1 MIVTGANK
9 SMKRFMTLGATLT
22 MVVSSVAGAQGSWP
36 VVFRDASVAV
46 ALDTAN
52 ARRNQDGSYLT
63 RTRWDYAKLHALES
77 RRPYMSMTQSAL
89 LRCTPVR
96 VKRLTESFYSANG
109 AVVREGS
116 PPDPRDVQYMSW
128 DRVKTG
134 TDASKAFNAVC
145 ALLTRRDRRR

>member
-1 MIVTGANK
+1 
-9 SMKRFMTLGATLT
+9 MKRFLLISAALVLGAST
-22 MVVSSVAGAQGSWP
+22 AQAQAPWP
-36 VVFRDASVAV
+36 VVFKDASVSV

-52 ARRNQDGSYLT
+52 AKRNADGSYLT
-63 RTRWDYAKLHALES
+63 RTRWDYARLHALES

-116 PPDPRDVQYMSW
+116 PPDPRDVQYMNW
-128 DRVKTG
+128 DRVQVG

-145 ALLTRRDRRR
+145 ALLNRRDRRR

>member
-1 MIVTGANK
+1 
-9 SMKRFMTLGATLT
+9 MKTAVILGVMTL
-22 MVVSSVAGAQGSWP
+22 VSMAPAAGAQGSWP
-36 VVFRDASVAV
+36 TIFRDASVTV

-52 ARRNQDGSYLT
+52 AKRNRDGSYLT
-63 RTRWDYAKLHALES
+63 RTRWDYSRLHALES
-77 RRPYMSMTQSAL
+77 KRPYMSMTQSAL

-116 PPDPRDVQYMSW
+116 TPDPRNVQYMTW

-134 TDASKAFNAVC
+134 TDASKAYNAACSVL
-145 ALLTRRDRRR
+145 ARRNRRR

>member
-1 MIVTGANK
+1 MK
-9 SMKRFMTLGATLT
+9 SVVLAAALLVAT
-22 MVVSSVAGAQGSWP
+22 APAARAQAAWP
-36 VVFRDASVAV
+36 VIFKDASVTV

-52 ARRNQDGSYLT
+52 AKRNEDGSYLT

-96 VKRLTESFYSANG
+96 LKRLTESFYSANG

-116 PPDPRDVQYMSW
+116 PPNPGDIKYMTW

-134 TDASKAFNAVC
+134 TEASKAFNSAC
-145 ALLTRRDRRR
+145 SLLTRRDRRR

>member
-1 MIVTGANK
+1 MKAVFLLATGALV
-9 SMKRFMTLGATLT
+9 LGASA
-22 MVVSSVAGAQGSWP
+22 VDAQAPWP
-36 VVFRDASVAV
+36 TIFRDATVAV

-52 ARRNQDGSYLT
+52 AKRNADGSYMT

-77 RRPYMSMTQSAL
+77 RRPYMSMTQTAL
-89 LRCTPVR
+89 IRCTPVR

-116 PPDPRDVQYMSW
+116 PPNPRDIQYMTW

-134 TDASKAFNAVC
+134 TDASKAFNAAC
-145 ALLTRRDRRR
+145 SLLNRRDRRR

>member
-1 MIVTGANK
+1 
-9 SMKRFMTLGATLT
+9 MKAIFPALAAAFL
-22 MVVSSVAGAQGSWP
+22 VAAPAARAQAPWP
-36 VVFRDASVAV
+36 TVFKDASVTV

-52 ARRNQDGSYLT
+52 AKRNADGSYLT

-77 RRPYMSMTQSAL
+77 RRPYISMTQSAL

-116 PPDPRDVQYMSW
+116 QPNPRDIQYMTW
-128 DRVKTG
+128 DRVQTG
-134 TDASKAFNAVC
+134 TDASKAFNAAC
-145 ALLTRRDRRR
+145 SLLTRRDRRR

>member
-1 MIVTGANK
+1 
-9 SMKRFMTLGATLT
+9 MKKRHLLT
-22 MVVSSVAGAQGSWP
+22 SAALVFVSSTAQSQASWP
-36 VVFRDASVAV
+36 VVFKDASVTV

-52 ARRNQDGSYLT
+52 AKRNSDGSYLT
-63 RTRWDYAKLHALES
+63 RTRWDYARLHALES

-109 AVVREGS
+109 AVVREG
-116 PPDPRDVQYMSW
+116 PTADPRDVQYMTW

-134 TDASKAFNAVC
+134 TDASKAFNAAC
-145 ALLTRRDRRR
+145 SLLTRRDRRR

>member
-1 MIVTGANK
+1 
-9 SMKRFMTLGATLT
+9 MKKVLVAAGLIA
-22 MVVSSVAGAQGSWP
+22 VSAPAARAQAPWP
-36 VVFRDASVAV
+36 VIYKNTRVGV

-52 ARRNQDGSYLT
+52 ASRNEDGSYLV

-77 RRPYMSMTQSAL
+77 KRPYMSMTQSAL

-96 VKRLTESFYSANG
+96 IKRLTESFYSAKG

-116 PPDPRDVQYMSW
+116 APNPRDIPYMTW

-134 TDASKAFNAVC
+134 SDGSRAFNAAC
-145 ALLTRRDRRR
+145 ALLKRRDRR

>member
-1 MIVTGANK
+1 
-9 SMKRFMTLGATLT
+9 MKRFFLFAAAASAITATGA
-22 MVVSSVAGAQGSWP
+22 SAQAPWP
-36 VVFRDASVAV
+36 TVFRDATVTV

-52 ARRNQDGSYLT
+52 AQRNPDGSYLT

-116 PPDPRDVQYMSW
+116 TPDPRDVQYMTW

-134 TDASKAFNAVC
+134 TDASKAFNAAC
-145 ALLTRRDRRR
+145 SLLTRRDRRR